1 LRKGEFSMRATVK
14 SYLVIFALF
23 IVGCAQQGGVSTT
36 GKGALTGGAL
46 GAGLG
51 AIIGSQSGN
60 AGAGVAIGTAAGL
73 LAGGAMGSSIENQD
87 RQISAR
93 EQSIS
98 RQEQVLQEN
107 RRLIEELRSK
117 GTDARSTDRGVL
129 VNLPDVLFEF
139 GSANMTPSAKRAA
152 KDISDAIKTVP
163 SRHVYVEGH
172 TDSVGTLSYNQK
184 LSENRAWAVA
194 DSLVTNGVGR
204 DHVLVKGFGEN
215 NPIAS
220 NSTESG
226 RQRNRRVEVIIGNR

>member
-1 LRKGEFSMRATVK
+1 MRSTVK
-14 SYLVIFALF
+14 SSFLVLGLLL
-23 IVGCAQQGGVSTT
+23 VGCAQQGGVTTT

-73 LAGGAMGSSIENQD
+73 LAGGAMGSSIESQD
-87 RQISAR
+87 RQISSR

-139 GSANMTPSAKRAA
+139 GSAKMTQGARRTA
-152 KDISDAIKTVP
+152 KDISDVIKTVP
-163 SRHVYVEGH
+163 SRHIYVEGH

-184 LSENRAWAVA
+184 LSENRAWSVA
-194 DSLVTNGVGR
+194 DSLVANGVGR

-215 NPIAS
+215 NPISS
-220 NSTESG
+220 NATESG